1 LLDSFGYHHLWDK
14 LFGTYISKTS
24 AQMKVIEF
32 GINLKE
38 TPNANSLK
46 EYLINPFIS
55 RQENS

>member
-1 LLDSFGYHHLWDK
+1 MN
-14 LFGTYISKTS
+14 
-24 AQMKVIEF
+24 AIEF

-38 TPNANSLK
+38 TPKANSLK